1 MGSNRFYTPDGF
13 CDVMSDSVEVK
24 RELESNLRE
33 LFRLHGYKEI
43 ETPGIEYCDVYTDNE
58 FVEEQDLYKLCDQK
72 GRLICLR
79 YDGTVPAAR
88 FAATMLKDVNPPL
101 RLCYIENMYRYN
113 QVGGGKQSEFAQA
126 GVELMGVKG
135 SASDAEVIALAIKS
149 ALAIGIED
157 FQISIGQIK
166 LFEGLMRQLGIG
178 EELAKKISDSIYCK
192 DMVTIERICKENNLT
207 ANDIEAIMLISEGRG
222 TYDLLDE
229 MKSKLTDESAIN
241 AIENLRE
248 ILDILNDYGLSKY
261 VTVDLGLLSGLDYYT
276 GMIFKG
282 FTYEV
287 GFPIISGGRYDN
299 TVKVFGREMESVG
312 FSLGLSLAMT
322 ALRRQGKTV
331 PEKKIDAI
339 IGYDK
344 NIKGARAGAFALAE
358 ELMGKG
364 SSVIIDSMG
373 MSEEE
378 LDSYAEANEICA
390 CFYVN
395 EEPEGGND

>member
-113 QVGGGKQSEFAQA
+113 QVGGGKQSEFTQA

-248 ILDILNDYGLSKY
+248 I
-261 VTVDLGLLSGLDYYT
+261 
-276 GMIFKG
+276 
-282 FTYEV
+282 
-287 GFPIISGGRYDN
+287 
-299 TVKVFGREMESVG
+299 
-312 FSLGLSLAMT
+312 
-322 ALRRQGKTV
+322 
-331 PEKKIDAI
+331 
-339 IGYDK
+339 
-344 NIKGARAGAFALAE
+344 
-358 ELMGKG
+358 
-364 SSVIIDSMG
+364 
-373 MSEEE
+373 
-378 LDSYAEANEICA
+378 
-390 CFYVN
+390 
-395 EEPEGGND
+395 

>member
-1 MGSNRFYTPDGF
+1 M
-13 CDVMSDSVEVK
+13 
-24 RELESNLRE
+24 
-33 LFRLHGYKEI
+33 
-43 ETPGIEYCDVYTDNE
+43 
-58 FVEEQDLYKLCDQK
+58 
-72 GRLICLR
+72 
-79 YDGTVPAAR
+79 
-88 FAATMLKDVNPPL
+88 
-101 RLCYIENMYRYN
+101 
-113 QVGGGKQSEFAQA
+113 
-126 GVELMGVKG
+126 
-135 SASDAEVIALAIKS
+135 
-149 ALAIGIED
+149 
-157 FQISIGQIK
+157 
-166 LFEGLMRQLGIG
+166 
-178 EELAKKISDSIYCK
+178 
-192 DMVTIERICKENNLT
+192 
-207 ANDIEAIMLISEGRG
+207 
-222 TYDLLDE
+222 
-229 MKSKLTDESAIN
+229 
-241 AIENLRE
+241 
-248 ILDILNDYGLSKY
+248 NDYGLSKY